1 MYYQVENGHDRDGLG
16 SEENYFWKTAK
27 ERSDSIN
34 VEADPNIG
42 AGNTAIDGLG

>member
-1 MYYQVENGHDRDGLG
+1 MIVMDWVLKRIIFGKQQKKGLIL
-16 SEENYFWKTAK
+16 
-27 ERSDSIN
+27 SID

>member
-1 MYYQVENGHDRDGLG
+1 MDWVQKRIISGKQQKREND
-16 SEENYFWKTAK
+16 F
-27 ERSDSIN
+27 SIN